1 MPTLQQHPPPPDIR
15 EVTTASVP
23 GQLPAAFP
31 VAPRAGRAGS
41 FAVPAVAAAGA
52 AVVAVLLAL
61 SAGAGVLL
69 AAGGLAVVLTAQ
81 LALWRRQR
89 RLAGAL
95 RRSQVSL
102 RTLVRSS
109 VDPVVILDDALRI
122 TFASEAAAELLGL
135 GASDVAG
142 LRITGVIHPDDR
154 ADLFCALRD
163 GSDSAVRSARVRQP
177 DGTWRLVQATVRDLR
192 DDPDIG
198 SLVLH
203 CRDVSVRA
211 PAPGADSELLE
222 LSLTDPVTGLPN
234 RTALVRRLGAV
245 ARETGRRPFSMA
257 LIGISGWGPDV
268 LSPGAQSTVLRAL
281 TSRLTR
287 ALRGE
292 DWLARST
299 DGDFVVVVDGSIAD
313 AEVVAARLIAT
324 VGPLA
329 TPTGTL
335 PLTAAAGV
343 SALAADLDPGE
354 ALRRADLALRSAR
367 RAGAGCVH
375 RYDDALRTEQD
386 RRTALRTDL
395 DGALERGELRLVF
408 QPVVDVVL
416 HRTVTVEALLRWRHP
431 VFGDVPPVE
440 FVPLAEET
448 ALITDIGRWVLLE
461 ACRAVAG
468 LDDAELCVAVN
479 VSARQVRSGELVPDV
494 LAALEASGLH
504 PSRLLVEIT
513 ESVLLD
519 DAHVIED
526 LAALRGLGVRIAV
539 DDFGTGWSSLAYLV
553 GMPVDVLKMDQYFLS
568 DVEHD
573 PARRAMCRAVLQL
586 GASLGLPVIVEG
598 VTTPA
603 TLALLRDMG
612 HRYLQGFQLSR
623 PLEAD
628 LLAAGAELAAEA
640 LRTDAVP
647 AAAVVVPALPAPR
660 NPEVPAARP

>member
-1 MPTLQQHPPPPDIR
+1 MRRYPRWGDRGVPALQQGAAEPDIH
-15 EVTTASVP
+15 EVTTASAP
-23 GQLPAAFP
+23 GQLPA
-31 VAPRAGRAGS
+31 APRAGRAGP
-41 FAVPAVAAAGA
+41 VAVAAA
-52 AVVAVLLAL
+52 AVVVIGALLVQAL
-61 SAGAGVLL
+61 GPGL
-69 AAGGLAVVLTAQ
+69 AAATAGLVAVLTAQ
-81 LALWRRQR
+81 VVLWQRQR

-95 RRSQVSL
+95 RRSQISL

-109 VDPVVILDDALRI
+109 VDAVVLLDDALCV
-122 TFASEAAAELLGL
+122 TFASEAAADLLGL
-135 GASDVAG
+135 DAAAVLGRPVAEAVHPADRAG
-142 LRITGVIHPDDR
+142 LF
-154 ADLFCALRD
+154 AALLS
-163 GSDSAVRSARVRQP
+163 GSETAVRTARVCQP
-177 DGTWRLVQATVRDLR
+177 DGTWRLVQATIRDLR
-192 DDPDIG
+192 GDPDVG
-198 SLVLH
+198 GLVLH
-203 CRDVSVRA
+203 CRDVSVGA
-211 PAPGADSELLE
+211 PAPGADTELLE
-222 LSLTDPVTGLPN
+222 LSLTDAVTGLPN
-234 RTALVRRLGAV
+234 RTALVRRLGAL
-245 ARETGRRPFSMA
+245 ARETDDRPLAMA

-268 LSPGAQSTVLRAL
+268 LSPAAEATVLRAL
-281 TSRLTR
+281 SSRLSR

-292 DWLARST
+292 DWLARGT
-299 DGDFVVVVDGSIAD
+299 DGDFVVLVEGSVAD

-343 SALAADLDPGE
+343 SALEHDLDPGE

-367 RAGAGCVH
+367 RAGTGCVH

-395 DGALERGELRLVF
+395 RGALERGELRLVF
-408 QPVVDVVL
+408 QPVVDAVL
-416 HRTVTVEALLRWRHP
+416 QRTVTVEALLRWQHP

-448 ALITDIGRWVLLE
+448 SLIIDIGRWVLLE
-461 ACRAVAG
+461 ACRTVAAQ
-468 LDDAELCVAVN
+468 DDAELGVAVN

-494 LAALEASGLH
+494 LAALETSGLH

-526 LAALRGLGVRIAV
+526 LGALRRLGVRIAV

-553 GMPVDVLKMDQYFLS
+553 GMPVDVLKMDQYFLA

-586 GASLGLPVIVEG
+586 GASIGLPVIVEG

-628 LLAAGAELAAEA
+628 RLADSAQLAAAALDA
-640 LRTDAVP
+640 AAVP
-647 AAAVVVPALPAPR
+647 APRTPVVLP
-660 NPEVPAARP
+660 